1 MTTNRQER
9 TTALKHLTS
18 SYKEYEESRWKPNH
32 LMCKKR
38 LSQAIE
44 QYEAIETKIKS
55 K

>member
-9 TTALKHLTS
+9 TKALKHLTS

-38 LSQAIE
+38 LSEAIE
-44 QYEAIETKIKS
+44 QYETIEAKIKG